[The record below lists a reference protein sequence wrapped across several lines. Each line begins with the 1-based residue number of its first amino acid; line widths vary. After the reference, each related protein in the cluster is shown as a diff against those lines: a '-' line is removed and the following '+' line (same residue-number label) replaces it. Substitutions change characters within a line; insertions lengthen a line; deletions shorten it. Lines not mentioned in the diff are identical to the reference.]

1 VNTNIYK
8 ISHTHTQMKK
18 EVEKKED
25 NNKQKEVRNSISC
38 ENCGSHYVYVLT
50 SGEIICRRCSHRT
63 SPKK

>member
-1 VNTNIYK
+1 
-8 ISHTHTQMKK
+8 MKK

-38 ENCGSHYVYVLT
+38 ESCGSHYVYVLT